1 MSVNVTL
8 SQYLG
13 QSQSVE
19 IVSYIHICV
28 FNHELPSG
36 SVTLGMV

>member
-1 MSVNVTL
+1 MNVTL

-28 FNHELPSG
+28 SNHELLTG
-36 SVTLGMV
+36 SVTLGMI